1 MKQNRTFTLLIG
13 VMVLGM
19 CLASPVLAQQPKQFF
34 LDFVD
39 AYLVYQPSTGTLQIA
54 TELMVLSYGGD
65 WERKQL
71 KPYLYHM
78 RLKTWQGF
86 YWKINTSRKEAYK
99 VVGTFGVMGG
109 TETKIAGITVDVVGG
124 SDTVAPDRFFL
135 RFATSYLVFVP
146 GTKTLQI
153 VAELMVLS
161 YGGDWEVKQL
171 KPYLYHMRLKTWQ
184 GFYWKINTSRKEAY
198 KVVGTFGTMGGTE
211 TALKMGVR
219 VVY

>member
-99 VVGTFGVMGG
+99 VVGTFG
-109 TETKIAGITVDVVGG
+109 
-124 SDTVAPDRFFL
+124 
-135 RFATSYLVFVP
+135 
-146 GTKTLQI
+146 
-153 VAELMVLS
+153 
-161 YGGDWEVKQL
+161 
-171 KPYLYHMRLKTWQ
+171 
-184 GFYWKINTSRKEAY
+184 
-198 KVVGTFGTMGGTE
+198 TMGGTE